1 MFVVNED
8 IMYILKQIPEDFVVT
23 EMSNVKIL
31 GQGKFI
37 YLNLKKT
44 NRNTLDC
51 VREIA
56 KQLNIKDKDVGFA
69 GSKDK
74 NAITTQLISIFKVN
88 EDKIKKINID
98 HCELNVL
105 GSGNKPISLG
115 DLEGNS
121 FEIVIRDLE
130 EFTINKTNFV
140 ANYFDEQRF
149 SVHNV
154 DIGRHLVRK
163 EFKDAVKLMDHSRAD
178 EHLEKHH
185 NDFIGAMKK
194 LPKRLLMM
202 YVHAYQSYLWNE
214 TLAEYLK
221 KNSKI
226 VTEVAYSLS
235 NFIFTDKKLDL
246 KIPLIGFND
255 TLVTE
260 ETKEIINQ
268 IMKKENLK
276 HSDFVIKQIPELS
289 MEGDLRNA
297 FVDITDLKIGVTE
310 EDELNINKK
319 KVKVLFSLGKGS
331 YATMVVRK

>member
-1 MFVVNED
+1 
-8 IMYILKQIPEDFVVT
+8 MYILKQIPEDFVVT

-31 GQGKFI
+31 GQGKYL

-56 KQLNIKDKDVGFA
+56 KQLGLKDKDVGFA

-98 HCELNVL
+98 NCELNVL

-121 FEIVIRDLE
+121 FEITIRDLE
-130 EFTINKTNFV
+130 EFIINKTNFV

-163 EFKDAVKLMDHSRAD
+163 EFKDAVKLMDDSRAD

-226 VTEVAYSLS
+226 VTEVAYSLGH
-235 NFIFTDKKLDL
+235 FVFVEKKLDL
-246 KIPLIGFND
+246 TIPLIGFND
-255 TLVTE
+255 TLVTP
-260 ETKEIINQ
+260 ETKEIIEQ

-297 FVDITDLKIGVTE
+297 FIDITDLKVGITE

-319 KVKVLFSLGKGS
+319 KVNISFSLGKGS
-331 YATMVVRK
+331 YATMVIRKLIN

>member
-1 MFVVNED
+1 
-8 IMYILKQIPEDFVVT
+8 MYILKQIPEDFVVT
-23 EMSNVKIL
+23 EISNVNVL

-51 VREIA
+51 VKEIA
-56 KQLNIKDKDVGFA
+56 KQLGIKEKYVGFA

-74 NAITTQLISIFKVN
+74 HAVTLQLVSVFGVN
-88 EDKIKKINID
+88 EEKIKKIKID
-98 HCELNVL
+98 NCELSVL

-115 DLEGNS
+115 DLTGNK
-121 FEIVIRDLE
+121 FEIVVRDLE
-130 EFTINKTNFV
+130 EFKIQETNFV

-149 SVHNV
+149 SIHNV
-154 DIGRHLVRK
+154 DIGRHLVKK
-163 EFKDAVKLMDHSRAD
+163 EFKEAVKLMDDTRAD
-178 EHLEKHH
+178 EHLEKHK

-214 TLAEYLK
+214 TLAEYLR
-221 KNSKI
+221 KNSKVVKK
-226 VTEVAYSLS
+226 VTYSLGK
-235 NFIFTDKKLDL
+235 FVFVDEKLDL
-246 KIPLIGFND
+246 SVPLIGFNYS
-255 TLVTE
+255 LVTE
-260 ETKEIINQ
+260 ETKEIITG

-297 FVDITDLKIGVTE
+297 FVEIKDLKVGKTE
-310 EDELNINKK
+310 KDELNFGKK
-319 KVKVLFSLGKGS
+319 KVKVSFELGKGS
-331 YATMVVRK
+331 YATIVIKKLLL